1 MLKSWS
7 KQLSG
12 ALPLDIAL
20 PEKKFGQFAKYT
32 CRSVI
37 GTRQVA
43 AGVLCIYF
51 SKKQN
56 CLPYC

>member
-1 MLKSWS
+1 MLKTRSR
-7 KQLSG
+7 QLSG
-12 ALPLDIAL
+12 AL

-32 CRSVI
+32 CQSVI
-37 GTRQVA
+37 GTTKVA